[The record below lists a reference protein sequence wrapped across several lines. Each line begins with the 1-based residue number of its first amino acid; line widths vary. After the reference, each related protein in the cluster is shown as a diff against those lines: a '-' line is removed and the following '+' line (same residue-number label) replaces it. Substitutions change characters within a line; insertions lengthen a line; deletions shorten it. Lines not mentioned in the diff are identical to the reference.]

1 MAAATAIISLAS
13 GIISNKQKQTE
24 NATTALNT
32 LSKEYDTAEKSL
44 KTWKTVFV
52 GSLVVA
58 VILIVVLLFTGHKR
72 R

>member
-1 MAAATAIISLAS
+1 MAAATAVISLAS

-24 NATTALNT
+24 NATKALNT